1 MMSRKAF
8 IAAFLLLAGLSAQAQ
23 GFSFSA
29 LSPSGHTLYYSIT
42 DRTRHEVELV
52 CPSAKYGSNSQ
63 RPWDGYI
70 RPYGRVVVPGTVSH
84 EGVDYSVVSIGW
96 NAFYGCYD
104 MRSLTLPRTLR
115 DFKSTAFEYCR
126 NLEEIVVHPDN
137 PVFDSRGGCNAI
149 IKTRDN
155 ELVYGCRGTVIPRT
169 VTSIAWY
176 AFRGS
181 GLSSISIPPSVKHIS
196 DQAFYGCWLAEVTIP
211 ATVEELGYGAFDD
224 HMTLTLEG
232 SPLRLEAGHYRF
244 DDFYDEEGY
253 AHGICVVPCGKKQ
266 VYERSAWGRYYLF
279 REDCEDHTVMV
290 DDTEGCI
297 VWVSSG
303 LARFGD
309 RVGVACNK
317 EGYAFV
323 ILSGNMPTHIE
334 VKDNSFLM
342 PAYDVT
348 VKAVKQ

>member
-42 DRTRHEVELV
+42 DRARHEVEVV

-70 RPYGRVVVPGTVSH
+70 RPYGHVVVPGTVSH
-84 EGVDYSVVSIGW
+84 EGVDYTVVSIGW

-149 IKTRDN
+149 IKTAEN
-155 ELVYGCRGTVIPRT
+155 QLVYGCRGTVIPRT

-181 GLSSISIPPSVKHIS
+181 GLASISIPPSVKHIS

-224 HMTLTLEG
+224 CVTLSLEG
-232 SPLRLEAGHYRF
+232 SPLRLEAGRCRF
-244 DDFYDEEGY
+244 DDFYDDEGY
-253 AHGICVVPCGKKQ
+253 SHGICVVPCGMKQ
-266 VYERSAWGRYYLF
+266 VYERSAWGRHYLF

-323 ILSGNMPTHIE
+323 ILSGSMPTHIE
-334 VKDNSFLM
+334 VKDGSFLM

>member
-1 MMSRKAF
+1 MSRKAF

-23 GFSFSA
+23 DFSFSA

-63 RPWDGYI
+63 RPWDGHI
-70 RPYGRVVVPGTVSH
+70 RPYGHVVVPSVVSH

-104 MRSLTLPRTLR
+104 MRSLTLPSTLR

-149 IKTRDN
+149 IKTASN
-155 ELVYGCRGTVIPRT
+155 ELVYGCRRTVIPRT
-169 VTSIAWY
+169 VTAIAWY
-176 AFRGS
+176 AFRGR
-181 GLSSISIPPSVKHIS
+181 GLQSITIPPSVKYIS

-224 HMTLTLEG
+224 HMTLALEG

-253 AHGICVVPCGKKQ
+253 AHGICVVPCGMKQ
-266 VYERSAWGRYYLF
+266 LYEQSAWGALLPLQR
-279 REDCEDHTVMV
+279 
-290 DDTEGCI
+290 
-297 VWVSSG
+297 G
-303 LARFGD
+303 LRGPHRHGRRHGGLH
-309 RVGVACNK
+309 RVGLDRSGPLQRPSGRRLQQGRLRLRHPLGQHAHPYRGEGQQLPHAC
-317 EGYAFV
+317 
-323 ILSGNMPTHIE
+323 L
-334 VKDNSFLM
+334 
-342 PAYDVT
+342 
-348 VKAVKQ
+348 